1 MEYTKITQYIHRP
14 GATEL
19 GQWNTHETYMR
30 IANDKDLTNIFPIG
44 EEVEVIDTINGKL
57 YRLKS
62 AFSNEFRVN
71 QMGELYRDYNMHPGD
86 EVVISQIETKENT
99 TTYVTIKTYNRVVIE
114 IGTNGAEI
122 VNSEYLQHFVNNE
135 DNSIMLSIID
145 KDSTTKDFKATF
157 SMSKKKRDDS
167 PTTTKFY
174 TVVVDNTILPKGT
187 YYLTLGDKNILQ
199 QLPKSE
205 YNVVEVE
212 APILSKSQKVPTF
225 SPLPTTTT
233 PQQQQFVTNILA
245 TIRTKPFILLAGISG
260 TGKSQLVRRLAQAT
274 NDINV
279 TDDTRFK
286 EPNPVNFKLI
296 QVKPNWHNSMEVI
309 GYKTNIPTDH
319 YVLTEFIRFIARA
332 WAFPNTPFFLCLD
345 EMNLAPVEEY
355 FAEFLSAIE
364 SRTKNTSNGYFTDPI
379 IPPFDNYGK
388 VVASQLV
395 TDLLTDKLLAETPQ
409 RDTITKTWCER
420 GLSLP
425 ENLIVMGTVNMD
437 ETTFSFSKKVLDR
450 AMSIEMNVV
459 DYNAYLSQTSDP
471 INVKLVDYNDFI
483 INRPIEGATI
493 TNIDKQDIVT
503 WLQTINQILDNTP
516 FKLGYRAINE
526 AILYI
531 SATTALKLST
541 NVAKDQFAMMKI
553 LSRIEGDD
561 SKIGN
566 ILDELKKPLNGPL
579 CTKKLTDMQQ
589 LLNTNQ
595 FTSFWN

>member
-1 MEYTKITQYIHRP
+1 MKLNLGSIEFGVSILNGGDTP
-14 GATEL
+14 AWGTEL
-19 GQWNTHETYMR
+19 GQGSDYHLTIEGLNDLLTAMVYNAVPNTDVDCVLGKGGSRRDDYEFVLSSKFEKVFVNEKNVPNAKFVLLIVKQIDGEHHTGRRTLKYGTTITYKG
-30 IANDKDLTNIFPIG
+30 N
-44 EEVEVIDTINGKL
+44 
-57 YRLKS
+57 
-62 AFSNEFRVN
+62 RVN
-71 QMGELYRDYNMHPGD
+71 EDTYRKIKETLGLTSDGAFFINEINFRNQD
-86 EVVISQIETKENT
+86 EIHFTAYVVNETKTQVYES
-99 TTYVTIKTYNRVVIE
+99 VPAKK
-114 IGTNGAEI
+114 
-122 VNSEYLQHFVNNE
+122 E
-135 DNSIMLSIID
+135 DY
-145 KDSTTKDFKATF
+145 
-157 SMSKKKRDDS
+157 KKRIY
-167 PTTTKFY
+167 TT
-174 TVVVDNTILPKGT
+174 
-187 YYLTLGDKNILQ
+187 
-199 QLPKSE
+199 
-205 YNVVEVE
+205 
-212 APILSKSQKVPTF
+212 PTF
-225 SPLPTTTT
+225 SPIPTTNT
-233 PQQQQFVTNILA
+233 PQQQQFLSNLLA
-245 TIRTKPFILLAGISG
+245 AIRTKPFILLAGISG

-364 SRTKNTSNGYFTDPI
+364 SRTKNTSNGYSTDPI

-409 RDTITKTWCER
+409 RDTITKTWCEK

-459 DYNAYLSQTSDP
+459 NYDAYLSQTSDP
-471 INVKLVDYNDFI
+471 INVKLVDYNNFI
-483 INRPIEGATI
+483 TDRPIEGATI

-503 WLQTINQILDNTP
+503 WLQNINQILDNTP

-531 SATTALKLST
+531 SATTALKVSID
-541 NVAKDQFAMMKI
+541 VAKDQFAMMKI

-561 SKIGN
+561 SKIGD
-566 ILDELKKPLNGPL
+566 ILDKLKEPLNGPL